1 VNGVSEP
8 HFEIYQEG
16 NAGGGG
22 TDGEVTG
29 TGWRWRLRG
38 PNGET
43 ITSGESYADHAECL
57 LAVYTVRRTSSHT
70 PIRDA

>member
-1 VNGVSEP
+1 VDGVSE

-16 NAGGGG
+16 NAGAGG
-22 TDGEVTG
+22 TDGEGIG

-43 ITSGESYADHAECL
+43 ITSAESYADHAECL
-57 LAVYTVRRTSSHT
+57 LAVYIVRRTNSHT